1 MKLNSHLLLGIFFS
15 ILFVGCEK
23 NDSPTPPIEGSRTVL
38 VYIVAD
44 KNGLDEKYNS
54 QDFATRDVEEM
65 FEGMKSVDTSLY
77 NLLVYLDNNDKPV
90 LFRINRDKKGGQDM
104 ETLCKIRDVYRA
116 IAEFEVQFTQMYDLS
131 LNEGMLLCTLL
142 NTPKLTSSEI
152 AEALGLSA
160 SNTSKVIRS
169 VEGKK
174 LITRLIGKE
183 DKRQMRFSLTTE
195 GKNRISDI
203 KNATFEL
210 SELLQQVVSLV

>member
-1 MKLNSHLLLGIFFS
+1 
-15 ILFVGCEK
+15 
-23 NDSPTPPIEGSRTVL
+23 
-38 VYIVAD
+38 
-44 KNGLDEKYNS
+44 
-54 QDFATRDVEEM
+54 
-65 FEGMKSVDTSLY
+65 
-77 NLLVYLDNNDKPV
+77 
-90 LFRINRDKKGGQDM
+90 M
-104 ETLCKIRDVYRA
+104 ETLCKIRDIYRA

-131 LNEGMLLCTLL
+131 LNEGMLLCTLF

-183 DKRQMRFSLTTE
+183 DKRQMRFSLTAE

-203 KNATFEL
+203 KNATLEL
-210 SELLQQVVSLV
+210 PGLLQQVVSLV